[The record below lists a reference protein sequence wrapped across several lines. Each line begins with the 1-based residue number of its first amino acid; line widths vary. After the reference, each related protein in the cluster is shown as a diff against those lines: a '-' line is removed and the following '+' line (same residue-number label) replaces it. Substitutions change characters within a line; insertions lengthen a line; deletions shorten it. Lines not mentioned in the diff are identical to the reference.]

1 MLVIFLLRE
10 VSERY
15 MRVIVKFAVTKVERH
30 DRQGV
35 LKVLV
40 VAKAG
45 SLENVAEFLLMND
58 RRTNFEL
65 FICHK

>member
-1 MLVIFLLRE
+1 MFVIFLLRK

-15 MRVIVKFAVTKVERH
+15 MRVIVKLTVTKVKCH
-30 DRQGV
+30 DRQGI
-35 LKVLV
+35 LKVLII
-40 VAKAG
+40 AKAG

-58 RRTNFEL
+58 RSTNFKL